1 MYPLKSYIFIN
12 IYTHVSTAKV
22 KNISIT
28 PKTLLCP
35 FPVNSLH
42 HRPQTSTALISV
54 TLAGFDI
61 FSSFRLKKKI
71 IRNVL
76 FGKYAFIYSV
86 CHGTHQHHRVY

>member
-12 IYTHVSTAKV
+12 IFTHVTTAV

-28 PKTLLCP
+28 AKTLLCP

-42 HRPQTSTALISV
+42 HRPQTSTDLISV

-61 FSSFRLKKKI
+61 FSRVSDLKK
-71 IRNVL
+71 
-76 FGKYAFIYSV
+76 
-86 CHGTHQHHRVY
+86 